1 MFNFVAMKS
10 IVLNKRF
17 MFSWILSSVVMF
29 IISYIWHGVFLN
41 DISHIHYPLGIYL
54 ISATFVYL
62 TIGFVMTKLYS
73 YPGIINLFRSFFARG
88 LILGA
93 GLGLLLYMMALVL
106 GVTFTKSISMAS
118 IAVDVPWQMFEQV
131 VGGLII
137 STVFTIIYEPLLL
150 NRNEE
155 RL

>member
-1 MFNFVAMKS
+1 
-10 IVLNKRF
+10 
-17 MFSWILSSVVMF
+17 
-29 IISYIWHGVFLN
+29 
-41 DISHIHYPLGIYL
+41 
-54 ISATFVYL
+54 
-62 TIGFVMTKLYS
+62 MTKLYS

-137 STVFTIIYEPLLL
+137 STVYTIIYEPLLL